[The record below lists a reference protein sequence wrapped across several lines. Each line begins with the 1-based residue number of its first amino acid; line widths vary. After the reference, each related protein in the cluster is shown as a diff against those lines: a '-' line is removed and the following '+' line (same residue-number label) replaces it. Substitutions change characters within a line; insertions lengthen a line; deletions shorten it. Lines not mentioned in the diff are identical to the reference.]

1 MSIIPRT
8 PTFGFEVQPQNVDN
22 VTANA
27 TADPTEGLRHYAEGQ
42 KAQLEITKIRAGI
55 RPVEMR
61 TATPDQ
67 IVLEVAMQSSSTAK
81 LEYLIDPWLPSRQVV
96 GFYGRGQTAKSSFLA
111 TQAARISDYCS
122 TLWVSTEELTDWIKV
137 RHIKAEGVP
146 GTLLVFKAIATK
158 HDESGHAT
166 ASTFDVYQHL
176 DASIVAAKK
185 QAEGMLYPPRPLR
198 FVVLD
203 TAVALTTWGKSE
215 SPNSDAAVKRLFAFL
230 QGLCEK
236 HDVTIGLIGHSNKGK
251 HEELTDS
258 VAGSAA
264 WVNSPR
270 QAFTHIHD
278 KRAPNTCVVCTVK
291 STLTGD
297 FAASYSTRPIH
308 TLATRAE
315 GMDSVL
321 CTVDLM
327 PIEWGYQQAR
337 ALVEAARGDNEEQGE
352 SGQRSSRKT
361 ASVEKIVTTVAQLF
375 QEGVEQVDRP
385 AVEARMGCEP
395 SRRHWQEADNVLALA
410 HKVKT
415 TVGAHGRIFYRQER

>member
-1 MSIIPRT
+1 MNAPNKPR
-8 PTFGFEVQPQNVDN
+8 FWEG
-22 VTANA
+22 
-27 TADPTEGLRHYAEGQ
+27 DPAPAKDPAEALKHYAEGQ

-55 RPVEMR
+55 RPVEVR

-67 IVLEVAMQSSSTAK
+67 IVLEVAMQSNSTSK

-111 TQAARISDYCS
+111 TLAARISDHCS
-122 TLWVSTEELTDWIKV
+122 TLWISTEELTDWIKV
-137 RHIKAEGVP
+137 RHIKADGAE
-146 GTLLVFKAIATK
+146 GTLLVFKAVATK
-158 HDESGHAT
+158 QDDSGRVT
-166 ASTFDVYQHL
+166 ASTFDVYEHL
-176 DASIVAAKK
+176 DAAIVAAK
-185 QAEGMLYPPRPLR
+185 QSAAGMLYPSRPLR

-215 SPNSDAAVKRLFAFL
+215 SPNSDAAVKRLFAYL
-230 QGLCEK
+230 QSLCEK
-236 HDVTIGLIGHSNKGK
+236 HEVTIGLIGHSNKGK
-251 HEELTDS
+251 HDELSDG

-270 QAFTHIHD
+270 QAFIHMHD

-308 TLATRAE
+308 TLATRQD

-327 PIEWGYQQAR
+327 PIEWGYQHAR
-337 ALVEAARGDNEEQGE
+337 ALIEAAQGEAEEQG
-352 SGQRSSRKT
+352 GDARRSSNKT
-361 ASVEKIVTTVAQLF
+361 TNIERVVTTVAQMLRD
-375 QEGVEQVDRP
+375 GAEQVDR
-385 AVEARMGCEP
+385 ASVTQAMGYDVP
-395 SRRHWQEADNVLALA
+395 RRHWQEADNVLALV
-410 HKVKT
+410 HRVKT
-415 TVGAHGRIFYRQER
+415 TVGAHGRIYYQREQ

>member
-1 MSIIPRT
+1 MSKPVKNPFKECFDPVPET
-8 PTFGFEVQPQNVDN
+8 
-22 VTANA
+22 
-27 TADPTEGLRHYAEGQ
+27 DPTEGLRHYAEGQ

-55 RPVEMR
+55 RPVEVR

-67 IVLEVAMQSSSTAK
+67 IVLEVAMESSSTSK

-111 TQAARISDYCS
+111 TLVARISDHCS
-122 TLWVSTEELTDWIKV
+122 TLWVSTEELTDWIMV
-137 RHIKAEGVP
+137 RHIKADGAE
-146 GTLLVFKAIATK
+146 GTLMVFKAVATK
-158 HDESGHAT
+158 QDESGRAT
-166 ASTFDVYQHL
+166 ASTFDVYEHL
-176 DASIVAAKK
+176 DAAIVKAKRG
-185 QAEGMLYPPRPLR
+185 AEAMLYPSRPLR

-230 QGLCEK
+230 QSLCEK
-236 HDVTIGLIGHSNKGK
+236 HEVTIGLIGHSNKGK
-251 HEELTDS
+251 HEELSDG

-270 QAFTHIHD
+270 QAFTHMHD

-308 TLATRAE
+308 TLATRQD

-321 CTVDLM
+321 CTVDLL

-337 ALVEAARGDNEEQGE
+337 ALVEAARGDNEEQG
-352 SGQRSSRKT
+352 GGDARRSSNKT
-361 ASVEKIVTTVAQLF
+361 TNIERVVTTVAQML
-375 QEGVEQVDRP
+375 QDGAEQVDR
-385 AVEARMGCEP
+385 ASVTQAMGYDVP
-395 SRRHWQEADNVLALA
+395 RRHWQEADNVLALA

-415 TVGAHGRIFYRQER
+415 TVGAHGRIYYQRAQ